1 MKVGVSSWFSNLAE
15 YEERHRTGAFDRPYP
30 VADADQIRRELALA
44 DLVEPL
50 GFDAFWT
57 IEHHFTPY
65 GMTNNPTQLLTYVAG
80 RTSRIEL
87 GTMVLVL
94 PWHEPLK
101 LAENLALLDI
111 LLGGRRLNIGVGRG
125 FAAREF
131 NSLGVSY
138 EDSRDRM
145 KECLDIVRIALTS
158 EFFSYDGE
166 FFKIPRTTIR
176 PRPLTPDLTA
186 NLLMTWTSPESLE
199 MAAHS
204 GAAPLFTNYHAW
216 DVVMAGMKTF
226 NQIRAG
232 HGWPA
237 SPAGI
242 ATTVYVDRDD
252 QRAREIGERY
262 WRKTSG
268 MTVWHYDRLA
278 SPYFLPGASP
288 AEREAAVAKGYQGQS
303 SAGLFG
309 SPEKVIE
316 QIRELVAAA
325 DIGHLITLHSFGDMP
340 ADMVEASMRLF
351 AAEVL
356 PTIKTFGRG
365 EPRAIPYAQ
374 VSGTATALLGGD
386 LTD

>member
-1 MKVGVSSWFSNLAE
+1 VKVGVSSWFSNLAE
-15 YEERHRTGAFDRPYP
+15 YEERHRTGAFDKSFP
-30 VADADQIRRELALA
+30 VADADQIRRELMLA

-65 GMTNNPTQLLTYVAG
+65 GMTNNPIQLLTYLAG

-101 LAENLALLDI
+101 LAENLAILDI

-131 NSLGVSY
+131 NALRIPY
-138 EDSRDRM
+138 EDSRTRM
-145 KECLDIVRIALTS
+145 KECLDIIRIALTS
-158 EFFSYDGE
+158 EFFSYEGE
-166 FFKIPRTTIR
+166 HFTIPRTTIR
-176 PRPLTPDLTA
+176 PRPLTPDLTE
-186 NLLMTWTSPESLE
+186 NLLMTWTSPESLD
-199 MAAHS
+199 MAANS
-204 GAAPLFTNYHAW
+204 GAAPLFTNYHDWA
-216 DVVMAGMKTF
+216 VVMGGLETF
-226 NQIRAG
+226 NQIRAS

-237 SPAGI
+237 SPAAI
-242 ATTVYVDRDD
+242 ATTVYVDHDH
-252 QRAREIGERY
+252 QRAQETGEHY

-278 SPYFLPGASP
+278 SPYFLPEASP
-288 AEREAAVAKGYQGQS
+288 AERQAAVTKGYEGQS

-309 SPEKVIE
+309 SPEQVTE
-316 QIRELVAAA
+316 QIRELVKVA

-340 ADMVEASMRLF
+340 ADMVETSMRLF

-365 EPRAIPYAQ
+365 EPRSIPYADVTRAQ
-374 VSGTATALLGGD
+374 VARAHQ
-386 LTD
+386 

>member
-1 MKVGVSSWFSNLAE
+1 VKVGVSSWFGNLAE

-30 VADADQIRRELALA
+30 VRDADQIRRELALI

-80 RTSRIEL
+80 RTAKIEL

-101 LAENLALLDI
+101 LAENLAVLDI

-131 NSLGVSY
+131 NTFGIPY
-138 EDSRDRM
+138 EDSRERM
-145 KECLDIVRIALTS
+145 KECLDIVRTALTD
-158 EFFSYDGE
+158 EFFSYDGKH
-166 FFKIPRTTIR
+166 FRIPRTTIR
-176 PRPLTPDLTA
+176 PRPLTPDLTT

-216 DVVMAGMKTF
+216 DVVMAGLKRF
-226 NQIRAG
+226 NQVRAE
-232 HGWPA
+232 HGWPS
-237 SPAGI
+237 SPTAI
-242 ATTVYVDRDD
+242 ATTVYVHDD
-252 QRAREIGERY
+252 DARAREVGERY

-278 SPYFLPGASP
+278 SPYFMPDASP
-288 AEREAAVAKGYQGQS
+288 GEREAAVARGYEGQA

-309 SPEKVIE
+309 SAESVIE
-316 QIRELVAAA
+316 QIRELVEAA
-325 DIGHLITLHSFGDMP
+325 DVGHLITLHSFGDMP
-340 ADMVEASMRLF
+340 AEMVEASMRLF
-351 AAEVL
+351 ARDVL

-365 EPRAIPYAQ
+365 QPRAIPYAE
-374 VSGTATALLGGD
+374 VCGTRAATAGAAR
-386 LTD
+386 